1 MNRRDFLKTTAG
13 AAPAILRGQ
22 QKPPNILF
30 LLGDDHRWDALGC
43 MGDPI
48 LRTPHIDALAQQGVL
63 FSRNFV
69 TTAICVTSR
78 ASFFTGLYARSHGI
92 WEFRNEFPKD
102 KWARSYPALL
112 RQAGYRTGFI
122 GKFGIDGG
130 KPPVE
135 TFDYWRGF
143 QGQGHYFPKN
153 DGKTH
158 LNTIMGDQVV
168 EFLDGC
174 RADQPFQLSV
184 SFKAPHVQD
193 EDPKQFLYDPQDE
206 ALYRDVQIPM
216 PQTAA
221 PGYISQLPLSVQR
234 SEARRRWAVRFS
246 TPQLYQE
253 SVKGYYRLI
262 TSVDRQVGRAVEML
276 RRKGLAEN
284 TIIVYTGDNGFY
296 LAEHGL
302 AGKWFMHE
310 ESIRT
315 PLMICDPR
323 SQQPRGRLLGPM
335 ALNIDIAPTLLDMAG
350 IKPPQS
356 MQGKSLKPA
365 IDGKSGSLRNEFFYE
380 HHFPNGGWIPSTE
393 GIRNSRYKYTVYTDE
408 PQRTEE
414 FYDLEVDMWE
424 ETNLIGHPAQQERIA
439 HMRARREAW
448 LNRLKQWSPDQLWAD
463 PA

>member
-1 MNRRDFLKTTAG
+1 MNRRQFLQTTAA

-22 QKPPNILF
+22 QQRPNILF
-30 LLGDDHRWDALGC
+30 LLGDDHRWEALGC
-43 MGDPI
+43 MGNPI
-48 LRTPHIDALAQQGVL
+48 IRTPHIDGLANNGVL
-63 FSRNFV
+63 FSRSFV

-92 WEFRNEFPKD
+92 WEFRNSFPQD
-102 KWARSYPALL
+102 KWSQSYPALF
-112 RQAGYRTGFI
+112 QKAGYRTGFI

-143 QGQGHYFPKN
+143 QGQGHYFPKK

-158 LNTIMGDQVV
+158 LTTVMGDQME
-168 EFLDGC
+168 EFIDGC

-193 EDPKQFLYDPQDE
+193 EDPLQFLYDPQDE
-206 ALYRDVQIPM
+206 ALYRDIEIPL
-216 PQTAA
+216 PHTAH
-221 PGYISQLPLSVQR
+221 PRYISQLPLSVQR
-234 SEARRRWAVRFS
+234 SEGRRRWAVRFS
-246 TPQLYQE
+246 TPDLYQQ

-262 TSVDRQVGRAVEML
+262 TGIDRQVGRAIEAL
-276 RRKGLAEN
+276 RRKGLADN
-284 TIIVYTGDNGFY
+284 TIILYTGDHGFY

-315 PLMICDPR
+315 PLIIYDPR
-323 SQQPRGRLLGPM
+323 SRQRGRSLGQM
-335 ALNIDIAPTLLDMAG
+335 ALNIDMAPTMLDMAG
-350 IKPPQS
+350 VAPPAS
-356 MQGKSLKPA
+356 MQGKSLKPLL
-365 IDGKSGSLRNEFFYE
+365 DGRSNRLREEFFYE

-393 GIRNSRYKYTVYTDE
+393 GIRENRYKYTIYTDE
-408 PQRTEE
+408 KERVEE
-414 FYDLEVDMWE
+414 LYDLEVDMWE
-424 ETNLIGHPAQQERIA
+424 ETNLAAHPRQQQRLRQL
-439 HMRARREAW
+439 RARREAW
-448 LNRLKQWSPDQLWAD
+448 LSQLKQWTPDRPWSD